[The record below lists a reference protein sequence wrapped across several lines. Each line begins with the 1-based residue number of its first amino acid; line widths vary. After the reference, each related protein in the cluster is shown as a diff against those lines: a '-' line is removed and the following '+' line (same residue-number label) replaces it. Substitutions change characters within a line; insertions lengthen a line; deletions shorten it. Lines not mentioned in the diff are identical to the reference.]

1 MVHKPVMLNE
11 VIKYLNI
18 QPKAKIIDATLNGGG
33 HTRGILEKYQDVKV
47 LGIEYDPDIFQ
58 EFKSE
63 SLNPKLESRIII
75 VNDSYI
81 NLRSIVE
88 KYNFRPDGI
97 IFDLGLSS
105 WHYEKSGRGFSFMR
119 DEPLDMRFNPGDKT
133 RTAADVI
140 NTVPEEEIEEI
151 LRLYGEEGF
160 FKEISKNIVKAR
172 KIKPIIKTT
181 ELVDVIMNS
190 VPGWYKRKKIHP
202 ATKTFQAL
210 RIAVNGELENVE
222 NGVLMAID
230 VLKSGGKFI
239 LISFPN
245 F

>member
-58 EFKSE
+58 EFKPE

-105 WHYEKSGRGFSFMR
+105 WHYERSGRGFSFKR
-119 DEPLDMRFNPGDKT
+119 DEPLDMNYGRGTNAEGHG
-133 RTAADVI
+133 RTAAEVVNVYSKEELERVI
-140 NTVPEEEIEEI
+140 RE
-151 LRLYGEEGF
+151 YGEEQF
-160 FKEISKNIVKAR
+160 SKQIADNIVRAR
-172 KIKPIIKTT
+172 KMEPILKTS
-181 ELVDVIMNS
+181 ELVEVI
-190 VPGWYKRKKIHP
+190 G
-202 ATKTFQAL
+202 
-210 RIAVNGELENVE
+210 
-222 NGVLMAID
+222 
-230 VLKSGGKFI
+230 
-239 LISFPN
+239 
-245 F
+245 